1 VRAHAQARSP
11 AISLI
16 LKPEPGTR
24 DRLRRRAA
32 LIDAANE
39 AFAQRGFDATT
50 TREIAERAGC
60 AEGLIHR
67 YFNGKR
73 GLLLAILESKAA
85 HIVEEFEADLPDR
98 PTVLEEIERIL
109 LRDLDLFWERRDY
122 MRVAVSQAAI
132 DPEIGHAIGAN
143 INQQRVRMIRRKLQR
158 HQEAGRIA
166 PGVDLEGVAYSI
178 SALGFS
184 VGFVYQAC
192 FGDERL
198 LARRIISAG
207 AKAIAAGITPGS
219 PGSER
224 TKS

>member
-39 AFAQRGFDATT
+39 AFAERGFDATT

-85 HIVEEFEADLPDR
+85 HIVAEFEADLPDQ

-122 MRVAVSQAAI
+122 MRVAVSQATI
-132 DPEIGHAIGAN
+132 DPEIGHAIGTD
-143 INQQRVRMIRRKLQR
+143 INQQRVRLTLRKLQR
-158 HQEAGRIA
+158 HQDAGRIA
-166 PGVDLEGVAYSI
+166 RGVDLEAIAYSI

-192 FGDERL
+192 FGQDGA
-198 LARRIISAG
+198 LARRIVGEA
-207 AKAIAAGITPGS
+207 ARAIAAGIEPEGTARKG
-219 PGSER
+219 
-224 TKS
+224 